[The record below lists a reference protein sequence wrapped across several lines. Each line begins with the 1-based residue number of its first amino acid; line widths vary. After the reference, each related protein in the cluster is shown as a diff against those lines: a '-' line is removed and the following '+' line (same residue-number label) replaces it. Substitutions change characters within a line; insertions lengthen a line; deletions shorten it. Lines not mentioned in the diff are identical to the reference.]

1 MSLKKQ
7 LSELEAKLKALHLRI
22 KKCDEIIASREKQ
35 AIDRQPASIISL
47 AGEIDQ
53 LRGSIVESKFSQGE
67 SEETVEVWSDGIEK
81 ELNMTDAIVEKLSK
95 CLDAIVKE
103 KHDFEREEPHG
114 KDLAYEKQLLDQKL
128 EAALKQKELEE
139 KRSVVKLPKL
149 SMTPFN
155 GTVID

>member
-35 AIDRQPASIISL
+35 AIDRQRASIISL

-53 LRGSIVESKFSQGE
+53 LGESIAESKFSQGE
-67 SEETVEVWSDGIEK
+67 SEETVDVWSDGIEK
-81 ELNMTDAIVEKLSK
+81 EFNMTNAIVEKLYE

-103 KHDFEREEPHG
+103 KHDLELEEAHW
-114 KDLAYEKQLLDQKL
+114 KDLAYEKQLLDQ
-128 EAALKQKELEE
+128 
-139 KRSVVKLPKL
+139 
-149 SMTPFN
+149 
-155 GTVID
+155 

>member
-1 MSLKKQ
+1 M
-7 LSELEAKLKALHLRI
+7 
-22 KKCDEIIASREKQ
+22 
-35 AIDRQPASIISL
+35 
-47 AGEIDQ
+47 
-53 LRGSIVESKFSQGE
+53 ESKFSEGE

-81 ELNMTDAIVEKLSK
+81 ELNMTGAIVEKLSE
-95 CLDAIVKE
+95 CLDAILKE
-103 KHDFEREEPHG
+103 KHDLEREEPHG

-149 SMTPFN
+149 SITPFN